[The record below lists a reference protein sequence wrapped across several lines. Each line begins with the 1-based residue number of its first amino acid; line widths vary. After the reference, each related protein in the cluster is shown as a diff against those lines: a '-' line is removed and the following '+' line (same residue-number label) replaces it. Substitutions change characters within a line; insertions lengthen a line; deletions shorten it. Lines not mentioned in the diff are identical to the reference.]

1 MSMPASV
8 DFNVRLLQQPYVKC
22 HLNLVTLT
30 ILAVVGD
37 LHFALLGPQ
46 QCLGHLGHSV
56 PTGELAMQEVTSA
69 WLLHNIRP
77 GKACHLAETIVTV
90 DNSAV
95 LHPGIGYDEFLIC
108 DEAEEK
114 LGEEECYRVLGCNFK
129 LFAHK

>member
-1 MSMPASV
+1 M
-8 DFNVRLLQQPYVKC
+8 C
-22 HLNLVTLT
+22 HLNLATLT

-46 QCLGHLGHSV
+46 QCLGHLGHSM

-69 WLLHNIRP
+69 WLLHYIRP
-77 GKACHLAETIVTV
+77 GKARHLAETIITV

-108 DEAEEK
+108 DEAEKK
-114 LGEEECYRVLGCNFK
+114 LGRKSVTVFIDVILNYLHINKNMTKYNKCFI
-129 LFAHK
+129 

>member
-1 MSMPASV
+1 M
-8 DFNVRLLQQPYVKC
+8 DFNVRLLQQPYVKFCVC
-22 HLNLVTLT
+22 HLNLAILT

-69 WLLHNIRP
+69 WLLHYIWP
-77 GKACHLAETIVTV
+77 GKARHLAETIITV

-108 DEAEEK
+108 DEAEKK
-114 LGEEECYRVLGCNFK
+114 LGEKECYRVYRCNFK